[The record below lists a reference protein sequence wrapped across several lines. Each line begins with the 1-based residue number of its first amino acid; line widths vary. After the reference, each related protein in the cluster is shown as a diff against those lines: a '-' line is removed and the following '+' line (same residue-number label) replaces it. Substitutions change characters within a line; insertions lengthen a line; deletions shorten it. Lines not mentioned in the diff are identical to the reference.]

1 MRERRR
7 RRRELR
13 GKRRKEQK
21 MSFFFLKHAGL
32 LMVADFMDNLLLNCF
47 LFFIFFSKMEG
58 MQMFAG
64 NKGSFWKR
72 MNLLCK
78 WITS

>member
-1 MRERRR
+1 MRERHG

-21 MSFFFLKHAGL
+21 MSFSFLKHAGL

-47 LFFIFFSKMEG
+47 LFFIFFFPKWRECRCLQVIKEAFG
-58 MQMFAG
+58 
-64 NKGSFWKR
+64 KG
-72 MNLLCK
+72 
-78 WITS
+78 